1 VTHRVVNSVKGTPPK
16 GFARLVGRALHA
28 RLWFPDTR
36 SSAPLVALLCG
47 PGSAPPCFCIEQSY
61 QRCKPYQPRRH
72 DERPLCTRSCPLPQ
86 TTARHP
92 VPQRD
97 TGTGTR
103 EASRK
108 MSEAPRLTDIHK
120 LPFLVF
126 FETLTPIHASWQR
139 ISGGGALYAAGTALT
154 RWPAAKRR
162 ARV

>member
-1 VTHRVVNSVKGTPPK
+1 MFPHRQPHG
-16 GFARLVGRALHA
+16 
-28 RLWFPDTR
+28 
-36 SSAPLVALLCG
+36 
-47 PGSAPPCFCIEQSY
+47 EQ
-61 QRCKPYQPRRH
+61 
-72 DERPLCTRSCPLPQ
+72 
-86 TTARHP
+86 HP
-92 VPQRD
+92 VPLSQASLQ
-97 TGTGTR
+97 G
-103 EASRK
+103 APSRK